1 MSSKSAIKLV
11 LPVDAH
17 GALYKWV
24 ALLTGSKNAIK
35 GLGFFLGAVLL
46 STIGFAGGLYAMAGF
61 LAVILVVA
69 LVFVDAVMGKASHKA
84 KLVDIFSKSRAINLL
99 SAARVFLFGA
109 RDVWFVVGVP
119 VYLYDQAGWT
129 FNEVGAFMAL
139 WVIGYG
145 GVQAFAPKL
154 TKSSPDGRSG
164 EVRAAAIWIV
174 LLALT
179 PLAMI
184 SGLSLE
190 VFSGLSAALV
200 LVVGL
205 AIFGVVFAVNSA
217 VHSYLILAYSERD
230 GVTLNVGFYYAA
242 NAVGRLLGTLLSGA
256 AYQWGGIEGCL
267 IVAFGFLL
275 IAAAFTFLLQALG
288 GQRCA

>member
-1 MSSKSAIKLV
+1 M
-11 LPVDAH
+11 
-17 GALYKWV
+17 
-24 ALLTGSKNAIK
+24 
-35 GLGFFLGAVLL
+35 
-46 STIGFAGGLYAMAGF
+46 
-61 LAVILVVA
+61 
-69 LVFVDAVMGKASHKA
+69 
-84 KLVDIFSKSRAINLL
+84 
-99 SAARVFLFGA
+99 FLFGA

-129 FNEVGAFMAL
+129 FNEVGGFMAL

-145 GVQAFAPKL
+145 AVQAFAPKL
-154 TKSSPDGRSG
+154 TKSSPDGRSS

-179 PLAMI
+179 PLVMI
-184 SGLSLE
+184 SGLSFD
-190 VFSGLSAALV
+190 VFSSLSATLV

-205 AIFGVVFAVNSA
+205 AIFGAVFAVNSA

-267 IVAFGFLL
+267 MVAFGFLL
-275 IAAAFTFLLQALG
+275 IAAVFTFMLQALG
-288 GQRCA
+288 GQRSA